1 MSRSEVPSARLS
13 PAQAFAAPLSLIVGI
28 VMLSLLG
35 PVRAQPALFRS
46 FVGVGILLAIW
57 AGALLSHA
65 RLRNRVLRLEVVLRR
80 QHYIQ
85 ACAQIAIFVYWGW
98 YWRPVY
104 ESAHLIVAQLLFAYA
119 FDMLLVWSRR
129 DSYTLGFGPFPVILS
144 INLFFWFRPDWFVL
158 QFLMVA
164 LGFAVK
170 ELIRW
175 SNDRRRVHVFNPSSF
190 PLAVFSLAL
199 VATGTSDVTWG
210 QDIAATQFYP
220 PHIYTVLFLLGLPN
234 GLLFGVASMTMSAVV
249 TTYLFGLGYFALT
262 GVYYFYDAYV
272 PIAVFLGMHFLFTD
286 PSTAPRTELGRIMFG
301 VLYGLGIVMLYGLLG
316 DAGLP
321 TFYDKLLLVPVL
333 NLAIGLIDRA
343 ARSALVRAIA
353 PTTPDAA
360 LGTGQRNLVYVTV
373 WTGVFVLMSAT
384 HAVGDHHPGQ
394 WAPFWQQACAEDRP
408 YACDYL
414 TDMQASF
421 CEAGSG
427 WGCNEIGIL
436 RVEQEGDRAGA
447 AASFE
452 QGCALGFRPA
462 CANTSWVTHRRG
474 EPERG
479 APVLSDLPVVLRGS
493 KGKIVDSDP
502 ESLYVLACVRGFSDL
517 CGETTGSR

>member
-1 MSRSEVPSARLS
+1 MSQSEGPSARLS

-28 VMLSLLG
+28 VLLGLLG

-57 AGALLSHA
+57 AGVLLSHA

-85 ACAQIAIFVYWGW
+85 ACAQVAIFVYWGW

-104 ESAHLIVAQLLFAYA
+104 ESAHLVVVQLLFAYA

-175 SNDRRRVHVFNPSSF
+175 SKDGRRVHVFNPSSF
-190 PLAVFSLAL
+190 SLAVFSLAL

-234 GLLFGVASMTMSAVV
+234 GLLFGVTSMTMSAVV

-301 VLYGLGIVMLYGLLG
+301 VLYGLGIVVLYGLLG

-343 ARSALVRAIA
+343 ARSPLVRAIA
-353 PTTPDAA
+353 PTTRDAA
-360 LGTGQRNLVYVTV
+360 LGTGQRNLVYVSV
-373 WTGVFVLMSAT
+373 WTAVFVLMSAT

-394 WAPFWQQACAEDRP
+394 WAPFWQRACAEDRP
-408 YACDYL
+408 YSCDYL
-414 TDMQASF
+414 ADMQANF
-421 CEAGSG
+421 CLAGSG
-427 WGCNEIGIL
+427 WGCNELGIL

-462 CANTSWVTHRRG
+462 CANTSWVTRRRG

-479 APVLSDLPVVLRGS
+479 APGLSDLPVVLRGS
-493 KGKIVDSDP
+493 KGKIVDRDP
-502 ESLYVLACVRGFSDL
+502 ESLYVLACARGFSNL
-517 CGETTGSR
+517 CGESTGSR